1 MTRETEP
8 LRVAV
13 VGLRIHAGGLEPDRN
28 HGLIKSFH
36 GQPDARIVA
45 YCEWDADEADAL
57 EDLARRDPSA
67 RVYTSLDELLE
78 REAFDVAVVM
88 LPPNEAAP
96 AALRLAEAGKP
107 LFIEKQPARAAPE
120 LLPLCELAARR
131 DLVVQ
136 VGYPWP
142 RHPVAQEIRR
152 CLDEGVLGR
161 LLAME
166 ARLVTVQIAPGLR
179 EPDHWMYR
187 LATEGGG
194 ILHMEGG
201 HWLTLFQMFAQARVR
216 SVTALC
222 SRRTLESEEGVEDA
236 ATVALE
242 YANGVHA
249 CLHMGYLLSGAGA
262 RNDTF
267 MAVRGQL
274 GAANWDNVGSGDL
287 VVSSAAPQWQ
297 GAPQRVFAMPPAPKP
312 VYAEQ
317 WGFEFVTD
325 FLRAVRG
332 RGKAV
337 VSIEDAH
344 HFLQIFDAAYESSRT
359 GRRIAL

>member
-1 MTRETEP
+1 MSGKEP

-13 VGLRIHAGGLEPDRN
+13 VGLRIHAGGLEPDGN

-36 GQPDARIVA
+36 GQEDARITA
-45 YCEWDADEADAL
+45 YCEWDEDEAEAL
-57 EDLARRDPSA
+57 ASLARHDP
-67 RVYTSLDELLE
+67 
-78 REAFDVAVVM
+78 EAQIFDNLCDLFEWGEFDAAVVM
-88 LPPNEAAP
+88 LPPDEATRAVE
-96 AALRLAEAGKP
+96 RLAEAGKHM
-107 LFIEKQPARAAPE
+107 FIEKQAARTAPE
-120 LLPLCELAARR
+120 LQPICQLVKERN
-131 DLVVQ
+131 LVVQ
-136 VGYPWP
+136 AGYPWP
-142 RHPVAQEIRR
+142 RHPVSEEIRR
-152 CLDEGVLGR
+152 CLDEGILGK

-166 ARLVTVQIAPGLR
+166 ARLVTVQVGPGLR

-187 LATEGGG
+187 KETEGGG

-222 SRRTLESEEGVEDA
+222 SRRTDEIQEGVEDA

-242 YANGVHA
+242 YENGVHA
-249 CLHMGYLLSGAGA
+249 CLHMGYLLSGVGA
-262 RNDTF
+262 RNDTY

-274 GAANWDNVGSGDL
+274 GAATWSPVGEGLLKVD
-287 VVSSAAPQWQ
+287 SAAPAWQ
-297 GAPQRVFAMPPAPKP
+297 GAPERRFNLPPAPRP

-317 WGFEFVTD
+317 WGFEYVSDFV
-325 FLRAVRG
+325 RAVREG
-332 RGKAV
+332 GSPV

-359 GRRIAL
+359 GRRVDL

>member
-1 MTRETEP
+1 MNKTSQP
-8 LRVAV
+8 LRAAV

-36 GQPDARIVA
+36 GREDARIEA
-45 YCEWDADEADAL
+45 YCEWDPDEQAAL
-57 EDLARRDPSA
+57 ESLARHDPSA
-67 RVYTSLDELLE
+67 RIYTSLSDLLD
-78 REAFDVAVVM
+78 REEFDVAVVM
-88 LPPNEAAP
+88 LPPNEATP
-96 AALRLAEAGKP
+96 AAIRLAEAGKH
-107 LFIEKQPARAAPE
+107 LFIEKQAARTAPE
-120 LLPLCELAARR
+120 LLPLCRLAEERN
-131 DLVVQ
+131 LVVQ

-152 CLDEGVLGR
+152 CLDEGVLGK

-166 ARLVTVQIAPGLR
+166 ARLVTVQIAAGLR

-201 HWLTLFQMFAQARVR
+201 HWLALFQMFAQARVR

-222 SRRTLESEEGVEDA
+222 SRRTDESEEGVEDA

-249 CLHMGYLLSGAGA
+249 CLHMGYMLTAAGP
-262 RNDTF
+262 RDDTY
-267 MAVRGQL
+267 MAVRGHL
-274 GAANWDNVGSGDL
+274 GAATWEEVGDGQL
-287 VVSSAAPQWQ
+287 TVSSAAPQWQ
-297 GAPQRVFAMPPAPKP
+297 GAPQRSYNMPPAPRP

-317 WGFEFVTD
+317 WGFEYVTD
-325 FLRAVRG
+325 FLRAVREG
-332 RGKAV
+332 GKAV

-344 HFLQIFDAAYESSRT
+344 HILQIFDAAYESSRT
-359 GRRIAL
+359 GRRIEL

>member
-1 MTRETEP
+1 MSEKEP

-36 GQPDARIVA
+36 GQEEARITA
-45 YCEWDADEADAL
+45 YCEWDEEESAAL
-57 EDLARRDPSA
+57 ASLARHDPDA
-67 RVYTSLDELLE
+67 RI
-78 REAFDVAVVM
+78 FDNLCDLFEWDGFDAAVVM
-88 LPPNEAAP
+88 LPPDEAAR
-96 AALRLAEAGKP
+96 AAERLAEAGKHM
-107 LFIEKQPARAAPE
+107 FIEKQAARTAAE
-120 LLPLCELAARR
+120 LQPVVELAKAR

-136 VGYPWP
+136 IGYPWP

-152 CLDEGVLGR
+152 CLDEGVLGK

-166 ARLVTVQIAPGLR
+166 ARLVTIQVGPGLR

-187 LATEGGG
+187 RETEGGG

-222 SRRTLESEEGVEDA
+222 SRRTDEIQDGVEDA

-242 YANGVHA
+242 YENGVHA
-249 CLHMGYLLSGAGA
+249 CLHMGYLLSGIGP

-274 GAANWDNVGSGDL
+274 GAATWSPVGDGVL
-287 VVSSAAPQWQ
+287 NVSSAAPEWA
-297 GAPQRVFAMPPAPKP
+297 GAPERQFNMPPAPRP

-317 WGFEFVTD
+317 WGFEYVADFV
-325 FLRAVRG
+325 RAVREG
-332 RGKAV
+332 GKAV

-344 HFLQIFDAAYESSRT
+344 HILQIFDAAYASSRT
-359 GRRIAL
+359 GRRIEI